1 MTITFNTPQ
10 IINGVPTSEYQ
21 IDSIVTTSEISRTG
35 IIYFLDLG
43 DGVLVRIEDVK
54 GIKN

>member
-10 IINGVPTSEYQ
+10 IINGVPTSEHQ
-21 IDSIVTTSEISRTG
+21 TDSILTTSEISRTG

-54 GIKN
+54 SIRG